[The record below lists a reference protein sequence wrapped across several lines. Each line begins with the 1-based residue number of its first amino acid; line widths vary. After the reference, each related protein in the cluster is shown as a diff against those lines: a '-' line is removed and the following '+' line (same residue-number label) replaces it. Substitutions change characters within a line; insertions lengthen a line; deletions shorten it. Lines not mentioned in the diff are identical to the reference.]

1 MSRDIEADYRRA
13 YLEQYQRA
21 HAAGRTGEAD
31 RIAAVLRARF
41 GHDPAPA
48 AATPAP
54 VDDAPRRARGT
65 KTRAAAEPLPETT
78 AADRE

>member
-1 MSRDIEADYRRA
+1 MARDIEADYRRA

-21 HAAGRTGEAD
+21 RTAGRTAEAD

-48 AATPAP
+48 AVAP
-54 VDDAPRRARGT
+54 ESGEGPPRRARGP

-78 AADRE
+78 AAD